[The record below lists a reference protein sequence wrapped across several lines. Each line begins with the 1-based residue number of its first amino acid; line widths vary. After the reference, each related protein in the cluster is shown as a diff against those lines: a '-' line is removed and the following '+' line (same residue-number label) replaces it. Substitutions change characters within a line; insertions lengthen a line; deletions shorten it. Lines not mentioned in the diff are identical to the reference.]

1 LNVFLFIILIV
12 LEINLLLIK
21 LPKKEPVP
29 TAKTKKVIIHNP
41 KVFIGYLGA
50 KINGAIIKKD
60 HKEEKK
66 TGGDNHEKFSFLKI
80 TVNTIMR
87 VSGNIFDIDILFTKN
102 RNECF

>member
-66 TGGDNHEKFSFLKI
+66 IGGDNHEKLSFLKI
-80 TVNTIMR
+80 TVNPIMR
-87 VSGNIFDIDILFTKN
+87 VSGNIFDIDILFTNN
-102 RNECF
+102 RNE